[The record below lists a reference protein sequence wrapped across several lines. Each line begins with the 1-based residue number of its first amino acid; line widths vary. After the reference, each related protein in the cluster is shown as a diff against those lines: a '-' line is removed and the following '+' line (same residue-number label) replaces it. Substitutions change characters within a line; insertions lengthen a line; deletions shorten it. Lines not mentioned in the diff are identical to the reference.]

1 MTNWQWEYT
10 VHIELIKSSRNNRIY
25 IENILNNFDKIHT
38 TTERTTIALYNK

>member
-25 IENILNNFDKIHT
+25 IENILNNYDKIYT